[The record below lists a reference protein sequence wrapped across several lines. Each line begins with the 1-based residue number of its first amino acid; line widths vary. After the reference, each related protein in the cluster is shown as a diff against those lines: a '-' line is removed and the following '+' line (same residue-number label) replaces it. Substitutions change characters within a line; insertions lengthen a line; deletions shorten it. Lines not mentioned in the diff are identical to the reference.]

1 MPVNWTGP
9 RNRAREALLGTFLTQ
24 SKVSVSSTGVA
35 SVPRAGIQQF
45 FRERGLRCTPQR
57 FAVLDLLVNHPGHPT
72 AEEMFRGVN
81 RSDPR
86 ASRATIYNSLRVLI
100 DAGLV
105 REFIQEGRSSRF
117 GAHIGSHHHFL
128 CDRCGKLEDIEWFSL
143 KGVPQRRE
151 VGRRKVREY
160 ELVLR
165 GVCEACSAPRRP
177 RKNPI
182 Q

>member
-1 MPVNWTGP
+1 MT
-9 RNRAREALLGTFLTQ
+9 A
-24 SKVSVSSTGVA
+24 
-35 SVPRAGIQQF
+35 VPRAGIQQF

-72 AEEMFRGVN
+72 AEELFRGVN

-117 GAHIGSHHHFL
+117 GAHIGNHHHFL
-128 CDRCGKLEDIEWFSL
+128 CDRCGKLEDIAWFSL
-143 KGVPQRRE
+143 KGVPRRRE
-151 VGRRKVREY
+151 VGRRQVREY

-165 GVCEACSAPRRP
+165 GVCEACSAPRP

-182 Q
+182 QIRRH